1 MEEAATRHAFT
12 ATGEQSA
19 AIEEISAIA
28 EHPRTLE
35 GEMDEMQSFIRLKFG
50 FLSNLFKN
58 PDHNGLG
65 FLFFFL
71 SFTFVLFIALKYI

>member
-1 MEEAATRHAFT
+1 MEEVATRNAFT
-12 ATGEQSA
+12 ATGEQSG
-19 AIEEISAIA
+19 AIEEISVLA
-28 EHPRTLE
+28 EHPCTLE

-50 FLSNLFKN
+50 FLSIYLKN

>member
-1 MEEAATRHAFT
+1 MEETATRNAFT

-19 AIEEISAIA
+19 AIEEISGFA

-35 GEMDEMQSFIRLKFG
+35 GEMDEMQSFIRLKFS
-50 FLSNLFKN
+50 FLSNPFKN
-58 PDHNGLG
+58 PDHYGLG
-65 FLFFFL
+65 FLFIFL